1 MCVACVCV
9 LILRCALPCSARLLQ
24 AFKTVAKKSTDKVLA
39 GLPPPGA
46 PDAPPETADG
56 LAAYFNEG
64 RRQKIKALV
73 DGYVS
78 KYAHA

>member
-1 MCVACVCV
+1 M
-9 LILRCALPCSARLLQ
+9 LLPSQ

-46 PDAPPETADG
+46 PDAPPETAAA
-56 LAAYFNEG
+56 LAAYFHEG

-73 DGYVS
+73 DSYVV